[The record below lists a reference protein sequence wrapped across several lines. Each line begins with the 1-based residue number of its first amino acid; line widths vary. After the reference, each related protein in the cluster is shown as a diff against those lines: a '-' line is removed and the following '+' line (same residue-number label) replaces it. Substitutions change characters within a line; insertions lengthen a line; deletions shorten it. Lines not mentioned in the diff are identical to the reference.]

1 MFNTKI
7 KHIKN
12 EVIGVVDDH
21 HVGTQAPPIKPS
33 RLSNSGIPV
42 FVIQDQN
49 QELFLCP
56 VCNIEI
62 LKSNL
67 NWHIQTMHQVEVYN
81 MDKNSGLFGY
91 NEDQEED
98 QDLKPYIAGK
108 DFKFNKTRPPAM
120 MGGYM
125 VSSQHL
131 SQKSAKFRESSK
143 GQG

>member
-1 MFNTKI
+1 MFNNKI

-21 HVGTQAPPIKPS
+21 HVGTPAPPIKPS

-81 MDKNSGLFGY
+81 MDKNSSLF
-91 NEDQEED
+91 
-98 QDLKPYIAGK
+98 
-108 DFKFNKTRPPAM
+108 
-120 MGGYM
+120 
-125 VSSQHL
+125 
-131 SQKSAKFRESSK
+131 
-143 GQG
+143 